1 MELNSQF
8 IHHEDPNTVRVPVDE
23 SRADWVDLQ
32 MTRTFIANARTSMVA
47 ATISLLVTLVMLYGR
62 VSTPWLLL
70 WTVLVAALTAYRHW
84 IIQTYRKR
92 YYKADA
98 QALKVFFKRHRWTWP
113 ASAVVWASLMFLYL
127 EKVPLTNQFIC
138 ILVLVGMGVFSAA
151 LMSARDDCF
160 RPFVNALSATCFGA
174 LVASWF
180 KDGVWSVQAFD
191 VALVVLLGIFWGLLL
206 SSGKRFSA
214 VQRRGY
220 ELQYD
225 NERLIASLREQTDT
239 AMRAVTV
246 KNGLLANAAHD
257 LRQPVHALAFYADW
271 LRNEP
276 DLAELVVPKILL
288 ATDSVNALFN
298 SLFDF
303 AKIEAGAVQPKLAAV
318 PVSQIVEDIKLQF
331 SPSAFA
337 KNIDFRQHLT
347 RGYVWTDPLLIRRI
361 VGNLMANA
369 VRYTDHGGVLIAT
382 RVHHDHMW
390 IEVWDTGVGIAPE
403 HQGQVFQ
410 EFYKASNHA
419 GTEDGFG
426 LGLAIVRRL
435 SEVLGHKVS
444 MVSRAGRGTRMR
456 VEVVL
461 ANADQ
466 TGPMTL
472 GTESITASNTTT
484 MPSHVLIA
492 DSEPALAK

>member
-1 MELNSQF
+1 MELNSPF
-8 IHHEDPNTVRVPVDE
+8 TGHYIPNTVGVRVDE

-32 MTRTFIANARTSMVA
+32 MTRTFIANARTSMLAAIVA
-47 ATISLLVTLVMLYGR
+47 LLVTVLMLFGH

-70 WTVLVAALTAYRHW
+70 WTVLVTALTVYRYW
-84 IIQTYRKR
+84 IIKTYRKW
-92 YYKADA
+92 YYKAGA
-98 QALKVFFKRHRWTWP
+98 QAVKVFFRRHRWTWP
-113 ASAVVWASLMFLYL
+113 ASATLWGALMFLYL
-127 EKVPLTNQFIC
+127 AKVPLTNQFIC

-151 LMSARDDCF
+151 LMSAREDCF
-160 RPFVNALSATCFGA
+160 RPFVNALSATCLCA
-174 LVASWF
+174 AVAAWF
-180 KDGVWSVQAFD
+180 KDGVWSVQPFD
-191 VALVVLLGIFWGLLL
+191 IALIVLLGIFWGLLL
-206 SSGKRFSA
+206 SSGRRFSA
-214 VQRRGY
+214 VQRRSY

-225 NERLIASLREQTDT
+225 NERLIASLREQTET

-318 PVSQIVEDIKLQF
+318 PVCQVVEDIKLQF

-337 KNIDFRQHLT
+337 KTIDFRQHVT
-347 RGYVWTDPLLIRRI
+347 PGYVWTDPLLIRRI
-361 VGNLMANA
+361 IGNLVANA
-369 VRYTDHGGVLIAT
+369 VRYTDHGGVLLAT
-382 RVHHDHMW
+382 RLHHDRMW
-390 IEVWDTGVGIAPE
+390 IEVWDTGAGIAHE

-444 MVSRAGRGTRMR
+444 MVSRLGRGTRMR
-456 VEVVL
+456 VEVML
-461 ANADQ
+461 ANAEH
-466 TGPMTL
+466 TGPMVL
-472 GTESITASNTTT
+472 GTEPILAVNRV
-484 MPSHVLIA
+484 PSHA
-492 DSEPALAK
+492 MKAGAAPALAN

>member
-8 IHHEDPNTVRVPVDE
+8 IHHEDPNAVRVPADE

-32 MTRTFIANARTSMVA
+32 MTRTFIANARTSMYASIV
-47 ATISLLVTLVMLYGR
+47 SLMVTLVMLYGR

-70 WTVLVAALTAYRHW
+70 WTVLVTAITVYRNW
-84 IIQTYRKR
+84 IIQTYRTR
-92 YYKADA
+92 YYNAGA
-98 QALKVFFKRHRWTWP
+98 QALKVFFRRHRWTWP
-113 ASAVVWASLMFLYL
+113 ASAMVWASLMFLYL

-151 LMSARDDCF
+151 LMSAREDCF
-160 RPFVNALSATCFGA
+160 RPFVNALSATCFCA
-174 LVASWF
+174 IVAAWF
-180 KDGVWSVQAFD
+180 KDGVWSVQPFD
-191 VALVVLLGIFWGLLL
+191 IALIVLLGIFWGLLL
-206 SSGKRFSA
+206 SSGRRFSA

-318 PVSQIVEDIKLQF
+318 PVCQIAEDIKLQF

-337 KNIDFRQHLT
+337 KDIDFRQHLK

-361 VGNLMANA
+361 IGNLVANA
-369 VRYTDHGGVLIAT
+369 VRYTDHGGVLLAT
-382 RVHHDHMW
+382 RLHHDRMW

-403 HQGQVFQ
+403 HQAQVFQ

-435 SEVLGHKVS
+435 AEVLGHQVS
-444 MVSRAGRGTRMR
+444 MVSRPGRGTRMR
-456 VEVVL
+456 VEVML
-461 ANADQ
+461 ANADN

-472 GTESITASNTTT
+472 GAQSIAASNT
-484 MPSHVLIA
+484 MSSHALSA
-492 DSEPALAK
+492 GPRAEPALAK